1 MNDTT
6 PIDAIA
12 EAIRIAGSQTELARR
27 IRATQG
33 LIHHYVRGTR
43 IPPERCIAIERET
56 GVPCEQLRP
65 DIRWTRGT
73 DGQITGYHVPVSLLT
88 GPATQQPSESGAA

>member
-1 MNDTT
+1 MQALQL
-6 PIDAIA
+6 AIQRA
-12 EAIRIAGSQTELARR
+12 DGQTGLAKALGVR
-27 IRATQG
+27 QG
-33 LIHHYVRGTR
+33 QVWCWINRDGRT
-43 IPPERCIAIERET
+43 PERHCPDIERLY

-88 GPATQQPSESGAA
+88 GPTLQQPSESGA